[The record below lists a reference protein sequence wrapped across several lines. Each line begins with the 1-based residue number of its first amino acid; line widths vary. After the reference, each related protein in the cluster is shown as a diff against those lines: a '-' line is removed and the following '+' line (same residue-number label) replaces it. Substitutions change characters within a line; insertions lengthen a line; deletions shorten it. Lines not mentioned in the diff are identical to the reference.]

1 MPGPVL
7 DTNILQTYVHV
18 VEEGSFA
25 AAARRMGISRSQ
37 ASKYIADLEA
47 DLGTRL
53 LQRST
58 RSLRMT
64 DLGQRYYDRVRR
76 ILEDLRCANEDIRE
90 ASSKV
95 AGRLR
100 IGVPKI
106 YMMSTL
112 QPVVSDFMLEFP
124 EVTLDLVLT
133 EGRSDLHQDGLDA
146 AIMGGRLPDSTLFAR
161 RLHTVSAMM
170 VASPAYL
177 AEAGAPAAPED
188 LAERRCLHHSLISE
202 TTVWP
207 LMRKG
212 EVTWQRVNAVLQ
224 ANNWEMLRAAALSGQ
239 GISVLPE
246 SLIAE
251 DLAAGRL
258 VQVLV
263 DHPIQDVVIQLV
275 YADARHATAALKAFI
290 DFLTR
295 RKFA

>member
-1 MPGPVL
+1 M

-258 VQVLV
+258 VQVLA
-263 DHPIQDVVIQLV
+263 DYPIQDVVIQLV

>member
-1 MPGPVL
+1 M

-177 AEAGAPAAPED
+177 AEAGAPAVPED

-258 VQVLV
+258 VQVLA
-263 DHPIQDVVIQLV
+263 DYPIQDVVIQLV

>member
-1 MPGPVL
+1 L
-7 DTNILQTYVHV
+7 ETNILQTYVHV

-37 ASKYIADLEA
+37 ASKHIADLEY

-76 ILEDLRCANEDIRE
+76 ILDDLRCANEDIRE
-90 ASSKV
+90 ASSKI

-106 YMMSTL
+106 YLMSTL
-112 QPVVSDFMLEFP
+112 QPVMSAFMLEYP
-124 EVTLDLVLT
+124 DVTLDLVLT
-133 EGRSDLHQDGLDA
+133 EGRSDLHQEGLDA
-146 AIMGGRLPDSTLFAR
+146 AIVGGRLPDSTLFAR
-161 RLHTVSAMM
+161 KLHTVSAMM
-170 VASPAYL
+170 VAAPSYL
-177 AEAGAPAAPED
+177 AEAGSPKVPED
-188 LAERRCLHHSLISE
+188 LTEMRCLHHTLISE

-207 LMRKG
+207 MQRGG
-212 EVTWQRVNAVLQ
+212 EVIWQRVNAVLQ
-224 ANNWEMLRAAALSGQ
+224 ANNWEMLQAAAVSGQ

-258 VQVLV
+258 VQVLA
-263 DHPIQDVVIQLV
+263 DYPIEDVVIQLV

-290 DFLTR
+290 DFMTQ

>member
-1 MPGPVL
+1 M

-177 AEAGAPAAPED
+177 AEAGAPAVPED

-258 VQVLV
+258 VQVLA